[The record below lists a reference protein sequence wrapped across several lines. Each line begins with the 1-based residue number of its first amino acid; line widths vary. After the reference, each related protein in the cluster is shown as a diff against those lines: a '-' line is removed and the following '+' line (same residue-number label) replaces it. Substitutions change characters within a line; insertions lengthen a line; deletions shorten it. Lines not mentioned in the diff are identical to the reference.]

1 MSSKVIAER
10 YARALLAAAS
20 ERTLV
25 PAVADD
31 LTALLQALKASPDF
45 ERFFF
50 HRQLTPAKKQAILMP
65 ILDELL
71 EEQLTRNFVRLLW
84 QKKRETELPGIV
96 ASYQAALRQSRGE
109 LVAHVTAIRQ
119 LGEDELQQLG
129 EQVRLMTGCQT
140 VELQTKID
148 KSILGGLVL
157 RIGDKV
163 YDGSLARRLQQL
175 RRKLSQ
181 AQVYQSGVSS

>member
-1 MSSKVIAER
+1 MPSKVIAER
-10 YARALLAAAS
+10 YARALLDAAR
-20 ERTLV
+20 EQQLV
-25 PAVADD
+25 AAVADD
-31 LTALLQALKASPDF
+31 LAALTQVLAESPEF

-50 HRQLTPAKKQAILMP
+50 HQQLTPAKKQALLMP
-65 ILDELL
+65 VLEGLL
-71 EEQLTRNFVRLLW
+71 QEQITRNFIMLLW
-84 QKKRETELPGIV
+84 QKKRATELPGII

-109 LVAHVTAIRQ
+109 LVAQVTAIRQ
-119 LGEDELQQLG
+119 LSQHELQQLR
-129 EQVRLMTGCQT
+129 EQISSLTGCQS

-148 KSILGGLVL
+148 ESILGGLVL

-175 RRKLSQ
+175 RRKLLQ